1 MPMTNIVENDLVEL
15 LYQGKAGIL
24 TASSD
29 LLDIYN
35 EGCKKLGQESVFKI
49 ADLPASTEE
58 AIKQWKSEKISCVCG
73 SEITKSHKSTHMKS
87 LKHIKFLDTI
97 QTEKQ

>member
-1 MPMTNIVENDLVEL
+1 VTHLKTALSDMPMTNIVENDLVEL

-58 AIKQWKSEKISCVCG
+58 AIKQWNLPAEYI
-73 SEITKSHKSTHMKS
+73 E
-87 LKHIKFLDTI
+87 LD
-97 QTEKQ
+97 